1 MRYDAPSICAELGD
15 EFELI
20 EECAETRATPSQLE
34 QQFAYYRFIRQLA

>member
-20 EECAETRATPSQLE
+20 EDCAETHTTPSQLE
-34 QQFAYYRFIRQLA
+34 QQFAYYRFIRGLA